1 MKIYEKRACVSPGML
16 RGATQAGEQPIS
28 ALYCQH
34 VVILKKPAVVDWR
47 NVDGTFSFWHQLN
60 IKVTVLLLVF
70 SYMQVAH
77 LQEPAFGN
85 LNITHALNYAS
96 NNTC

>member
-47 NVDGTFSFWHQLN
+47 NVDGTFSF
-60 IKVTVLLLVF
+60 
-70 SYMQVAH
+70 
-77 LQEPAFGN
+77 
-85 LNITHALNYAS
+85 
-96 NNTC
+96 